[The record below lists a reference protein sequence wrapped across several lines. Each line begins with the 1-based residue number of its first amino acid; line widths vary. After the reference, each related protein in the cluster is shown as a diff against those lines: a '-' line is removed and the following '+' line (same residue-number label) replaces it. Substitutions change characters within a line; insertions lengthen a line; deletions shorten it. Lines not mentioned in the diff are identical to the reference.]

1 MNINEYAKAI
11 ETKVAEIAG
20 EEMAVTLNEKI
31 LNNGGVEYQITVGK
45 KDSRIRPSINI
56 SHYVEEFG
64 EDLDRIA
71 HEILDTAMEHQNVE
85 GFNPEDVLNKEYLL
99 DKAVV
104 QLVNKERNQEAL
116 TTRGAV
122 TFDFLNLTAVIRI
135 KALVG
140 NTTGTFIATKQ
151 MCENAD
157 LDVAELIEAAKENTG
172 KNVCWIGLKQVME
185 DAGKDTSGMPD
196 VMTIGTNGE
205 RSFGASIMMFSEKF
219 RELSESLYSDLWI
232 IPSSVH
238 EIIAVPMNEIPYEAL
253 APMVAEVNRSCVDP
267 VEVLTDTVYKY
278 EHETGKVSVAA

>member
-1 MNINEYAKAI
+1 MNINEYAKVI

-140 NTTGTFIATKQ
+140 VHFFRRKFIFRVFWFLVLFLLILSFLFFFKASHCGFMATFYHFF
-151 MCENAD
+151 
-157 LDVAELIEAAKENTG
+157 LL
-172 KNVCWIGLKQVME
+172 
-185 DAGKDTSGMPD
+185 
-196 VMTIGTNGE
+196 
-205 RSFGASIMMFSEKF
+205 
-219 RELSESLYSDLWI
+219 
-232 IPSSVH
+232 
-238 EIIAVPMNEIPYEAL
+238 
-253 APMVAEVNRSCVDP
+253 
-267 VEVLTDTVYKY
+267 
-278 EHETGKVSVAA
+278 